1 MKANKI
7 ILQYKNGNI
16 VLSEIELSTEDYNLI
31 NDAVKYYY
39 HNLEKVE
46 SEMEKEGFDTLR
58 IQAFYLRKDL
68 QNLIEKI
75 K

>member
-1 MKANKI
+1 MKANKLL
-7 ILQYKNGNI
+7 LQYKNGNI
-16 VLSEIELSTEDYNLI
+16 TLSEIELTIDDYNLI

-39 HNLEKVE
+39 HNLDKVE
-46 SEMEKEGFDTLR
+46 AEMEKDGFDALR

>member
-1 MKANKI
+1 MKANKL
-7 ILQYKNGNI
+7 ILQYRNGNI
-16 VLSEIELSTEDYNLI
+16 TLSEIELTIDDYNLI

-39 HNLEKVE
+39 HNLERIE
-46 SEMEKEGFDTLR
+46 TEMEKDGFDSLR

>member
-1 MKANKI
+1 MKANKL

-16 VLSEIELSTEDYNLI
+16 TLSEIELTIDDYNLI

-39 HNLEKVE
+39 HNLDKVE
-46 SEMEKEGFDTLR
+46 AEMEKDGFDALR

>member
-1 MKANKI
+1 MKANKL

-16 VLSEIELSTEDYNLI
+16 TLSEIELSVDDYNLI

-39 HNLEKVE
+39 HNLERIE
-46 SEMEKEGFDTLR
+46 TDMEKDGFDSLR

>member
-1 MKANKI
+1 MKANKL

-16 VLSEIELSTEDYNLI
+16 TLSEIELTIDDYNLI
-31 NDAVKYYY
+31 NDAVKYYC
-39 HNLEKVE
+39 HNLDKVE
-46 SEMEKEGFDTLR
+46 AEMEKDGFDALR

>member
-1 MKANKI
+1 MKANKL

-16 VLSEIELSTEDYNLI
+16 TLSEIELTIDDYNLI

-39 HNLEKVE
+39 HNLERIE
-46 SEMEKEGFDTLR
+46 TEMEKDGFDSLR